1 MVIREFAASYTAVC
15 PVLPGGVLP
24 AVATDVHWLLPDV
37 VRDQRS
43 LKSGAPDPPKTSI
56 WLVAA
61 SIIAECAARAGGGP
75 PAGARCVHVWP
86 VGARIVNAAAVDAP
100 PPGFATVI
108 LTVAAEAI
116 CAVETV
122 AVNCDAL
129 TNVVVSAEPFHCTVD
144 PDTNP
149 VPFTVSVNAGPP
161 AVAENGLRLVMV
173 GAA

>member
-61 SIIAECAARAGGGP
+61 SRIAECAERAGGGP
-75 PAGARCVHVWP
+75 PVGASCVQVWP
-86 VGARIVNAAAVDAP
+86 VGIHAMPIASPNPPLPEATKSPRYAP
-100 PPGFATVI
+100 VAPLKR
-108 LTVAAEAI
+108 LT
-116 CAVETV
+116 
-122 AVNCDAL
+122 L
-129 TNVVVSAEPFHCTVD
+129 
-144 PDTNP
+144 
-149 VPFTVSVNAGPP
+149 GP
-161 AVAENGLRLVMV
+161 
-173 GAA
+173 